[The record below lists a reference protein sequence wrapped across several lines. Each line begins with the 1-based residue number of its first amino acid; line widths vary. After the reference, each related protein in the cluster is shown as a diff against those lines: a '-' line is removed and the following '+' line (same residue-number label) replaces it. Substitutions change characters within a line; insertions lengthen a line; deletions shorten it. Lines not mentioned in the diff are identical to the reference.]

1 MRTVTTP
8 TGSKKFVVDSS
19 GWIEYLG
26 NAPKAGSFAPYLEDT
41 ENLLLPTVVVYE
53 VCKKLLRT
61 SENTLA
67 EQFLSQAFSF
77 NAREISID
85 IPVAAL
91 AAKISLELKLVTADA
106 IIYACAKSRHAELV
120 TADTHF
126 QGLPGVILF

>member
-8 TGSKKFVVDSS
+8 IGSKKFVVDYS

-26 NAPKAGSFAPYLEDT
+26 DGPKAGSFVPYLEDA
-41 ENLLLPTVVVYE
+41 ENLLLPTIVVYE
-53 VCKKLLRT
+53 VYKKLLRA

-91 AAKISLELKLVTADA
+91 AAKISLEVKLAMPDA
-106 IIYACAKSRHAELV
+106 LIYACAKNRHAELV